1 MMGMTRRSLN
11 QALLA
16 AAATLAVPFVKEEQT
31 RVSALLKDLG
41 LA

>member
-16 AAATLAVPFVKEEQT
+16 TAATLAVPFVKEELDAT
-31 RVSALLKDLG
+31 SRRS
-41 LA
+41 